1 MIKKIALISLMLITL
16 SVFSQNEKS
25 FLYLVGNDSIIEY
38 KIKLQECVLNDTSNK
53 DIHAPILH
61 YFHQNKKTYIGYN
74 LEDELGNKTKIKNI
88 FLLEQ
93 NSHKNFTTLKVEG
106 ENFSREIRTNNGCIL
121 KNELDETVFFVNGI
135 GKWKIIN
142 DK

>member
-1 MIKKIALISLMLITL
+1 MLITL

-25 FLYLVGNDSIIEY
+25 FLYLVGNDSIIGY
-38 KIKLQECVLNDTSNK
+38 KIKLQECVLNDTKNK
-53 DIHAPILH
+53 DIRAPILH
-61 YFHQNKKTYIGYN
+61 YFHQNKKKYIGYN

-93 NSHKNFTTLKVEG
+93 NSHKNFTALKVEG
-106 ENFSREIRTNNGCIL
+106 ENFSREIRTDNGCIL
-121 KNELDETVFFVNGI
+121 KNELYETVFFVNGI